1 MNMDLQTA
9 VAKIRDSK
17 DPVGTVGELVSESG
31 GFWSVTE
38 AADPTKLFA
47 IHLLGYQGV
56 GIGASAAIKD
66 WLLKADEAIAAG
78 AN

>member
-1 MNMDLQTA
+1 MDMGLQTA

-17 DPVGTVGELVSESG
+17 DPVGTVGELVSETG
-31 GFWSVTE
+31 GFWNAAE

-56 GIGASAAIKD
+56 GIGASAAIND
-66 WLLKADEAIAAG
+66 WLLKADEALTADAV
-78 AN
+78 

>member
-1 MNMDLQTA
+1 MDMELQTA

-17 DPVGTVGELVSESG
+17 DPVGTVGELVSDSG
-31 GFWSVTE
+31 GFWNATE
-38 AADPTKLFA
+38 AADPTKLFT

-66 WLLKADEAIAAG
+66 WLLKADEALAADV
-78 AN
+78 N